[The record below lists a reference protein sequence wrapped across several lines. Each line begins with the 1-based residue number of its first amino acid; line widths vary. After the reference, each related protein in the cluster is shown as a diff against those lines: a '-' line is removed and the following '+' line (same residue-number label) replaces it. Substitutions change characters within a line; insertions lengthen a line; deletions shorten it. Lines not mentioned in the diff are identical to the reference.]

1 VSRERVVEATRRSNV
16 RKSPIAVASAAALPG
31 VLASVILTSI
41 VVSSI
46 ASIAR
51 LAGSVAEMAELPT
64 ETFAPPAIPAFVTFV
79 TPTSTEPPPGK
90 VSLSYTVSAG
100 ASPCQVKAVLVRA
113 DRTSAPALTEPV
125 LRISEVDVDP
135 SANARSALSVCAVSA
150 TVCSTAELSV
160 TLPVVVIE
168 PVTITS
174 ATSVCGDIELA
185 SASITR
191 SAAPRSM
198 DPVTVIDR
206 ALIRS
211 SVVMPVRT

>member
-1 VSRERVVEATRRSNV
+1 M
-16 RKSPIAVASAAALPG
+16 RKSPIAAASAAALPG
-31 VLASVILTSI
+31 VLASVIFTSI

-51 LAGSVAEMAELPT
+51 LAGSVTEMAALPT
-64 ETFAPPAIPAFVTFV
+64 ETFAPPVIPAFVTFV
-79 TPTSTEPPPGK
+79 TPTSTEPPPGT

-100 ASPCQVKAVLVRA
+100 ASPCQVKEVVVRA
-113 DRTSAPALTEPV
+113 ERRSAPAVTEPPP
-125 LRISEVDVDP
+125 RISEVEVEP
-135 SANARSALSVCAVSA
+135 SANVRSALSVCAVIA

-174 ATSVCGDIELA
+174 ATSVSPDVELA
-185 SASITR
+185 NASITR

-198 DPVTVIDR
+198 VPMIVIDR

-211 SVVMPVRT
+211 SVVMSVRT